1 MKRSKLQKFDT
12 RKLKVNRDANFRDIE
27 NYDVPSMIE
36 EIVQAGRILEP
47 LHIEEGGAVLKG
59 NRRTLAAQ
67 TLLADPKTPQD
78 IAEAIRELDVFVY
91 TELTEKE
98 RTELILDHGSQK
110 GLTRVEVVKAAWR
123 LQRMMY
129 GERDIIIL
137 MYQQLARY
145 TGNTRKAYEASTIT
159 NAAERE
165 KVLTKWLHGTVGNY
179 ILYAGQMGEYVR
191 EQFLLTDLKLDRN
204 LTAEEK
210 ERVKFATTRTR
221 IGDLN
226 SAKIADREVG
236 GWDPDKK
243 IGAKF
248 FALIEQYE
256 KEDREGAP
264 IRTDKFSPAKM
275 IETAD
280 ALQSPLK
287 LAFLKCAGK
296 LPEGGEAEIEQLD
309 CEIHRLS
316 KLNALNSQNVD
327 RIAVD
332 EKFTGYQ
339 VQALVQ
345 AFIAGAPN
353 VYEQRLMTFLSPE
366 VAPATPEVAPA
377 TPEPVAETPVAE
389 TPVAAPAS
397 PEPVVETKHGKKHR
411 N

>member
-12 RKLKVNRDANFRDIE
+12 LKLKVNRGENFRDIE

-47 LHIEEGGAVLKG
+47 LHIETGGIVLKG

-67 TLLADPKTPQD
+67 TLLNDPKTPQD
-78 IAEAIRELDVFVY
+78 IADAIRELDVFVY
-91 TELTEKE
+91 SELTEKE

-129 GERDIIIL
+129 SERDIIIL
-137 MYQQLARY
+137 MFQQLAKY

-191 EQFLLTDLKLDRN
+191 EQFILTDLALDRN
-204 LTAEEK
+204 LTEDEK
-210 ERVKFATTRTR
+210 KRVKFATTRSR
-221 IGDLN
+221 IGELN
-226 SAKIADREVG
+226 SAKNEDREKNG

-243 IGAKF
+243 IGKKF
-248 FALIEQYE
+248 FELIEKYE
-256 KEDREGAP
+256 KEDREGTP
-264 IRTDKFSPAKM
+264 PRSEKFSPAKM

-296 LPEGGEAEIEQLD
+296 LPEGGESEIEQLD
-309 CEIHRLS
+309 CEIHRLN
-316 KLNALNSQNVD
+316 KINALNSQMVD

-332 EKFTGYQ
+332 QNFTGAQ

-345 AFIAGAPN
+345 AFIAAAPN
-353 VYEQRLMTFLSPE
+353 VYEERLTTFL
-366 VAPATPEVAPA
+366 APAPE
-377 TPEPVAETPVAE
+377 
-389 TPVAAPAS
+389 AS
-397 PEPVVETKHGKKHR
+397 AS
-411 N
+411 